1 MFRKKF
7 SMGVV
12 LLLTVMLLLGTL
24 NASAA
29 DTNIA
34 PLGTA
39 SASYCSPWEDVNA
52 VNDGYNPSSSGDRA
66 HAVYGNWDNPGSTQW
81 VQYDFAQSY
90 TISKS
95 DVYWFRD
102 ISDGGEIDVP
112 ASCAIKYWNGSSWID
127 VSNPAGLGVA
137 ANTYNTTTFT
147 PVTTSKIRLQMT
159 AKTSNSTGILEWRVW
174 GTASDG
180 NTPVVATPPG
190 WINSFYKKAVMIHGI
205 PICSTNAVPDQ
216 ALINGYNILEPYL
229 RKISVEKPEIIQK
242 MNQNRVYVIV
252 IGLNETN
259 AQHPSWAGYNDPSW
273 PRRGGG
279 GLNTTVLEEDLIV
292 PSNDTWRQNFCGLV
306 HEFTH
311 TMLSYG
317 LGDANHQGA
326 DMTYYNRILAA
337 YNSAISKNLYT
348 ESSYDR
354 SNYHEYFCGQV
365 GRWFNGNP
373 TDLNVPNAANLTD
386 RQQLEIYDPA
396 VYQICSELYGPYS
409 LPAPWD

>member
-1 MFRKKF
+1 MLKSKF
-7 SMGVV
+7 SKGAV

-34 PLGTA
+34 SLGTA
-39 SASYCSPWEDVNA
+39 STSYCSPWENVNA
-52 VNDGYNPSSSGDRA
+52 VNDGYNPSSSEDRA
-66 HAVYGNWDNPGSTQW
+66 HAVYGNWDNPGTTQW
-81 VQYDFAQSY
+81 VQYDFSQSY

-102 ISDGGEIDVP
+102 ISGGGAIDVP
-112 ASCAIKYWNGSSWID
+112 ASCAIKYWNGSSWGE
-127 VSNPAGLGVA
+127 VSNPVGLGVS

-147 PVTTSKIRLQMT
+147 PVTTTKIRLQMT
-159 AKTSNSTGILEWRVW
+159 AKTAYSTGILEWKVW
-174 GTASDG
+174 GTASNS
-180 NTPVVATPPG
+180 NTPIVTTPPS

-242 MNQNRVYVIV
+242 MNQNGVYVIV

-279 GLNTTVLEEDLIV
+279 GLDTTVLEEDLIV

-317 LGDANHQGA
+317 LGDADHQGA
-326 DMTYYNRILAA
+326 DRTYYNRILAA

-365 GRWFNGNP
+365 GRWFDGNP

-396 VYQICSELYGPYS
+396 VYQICSELFGPYN
-409 LPAPWD
+409 LPAPWN